1 MPAKSISCDMALAV
15 GDRMPFDRLER
26 REFIILL
33 GGAVAAWPIA
43 ARGQQRAT
51 VPRLGALLFSTP
63 QADPQM
69 QLVHSGLRE
78 LGYVAGQN
86 LIVFYR
92 YAEGKPD
99 RLADL
104 AAALVGEKPDLLLA
118 LGGDVAPY
126 AVKATST
133 IPIVFL
139 SSADPIRLG
148 LAASLARPGG
158 NATGIT
164 LLLDDT
170 ASKRLELLK
179 EVVPRVKHAAFLWN
193 PDHPDN
199 ELREAERAAQ
209 SLSVRLQ
216 LVEMRGSGDVDAALR
231 AVTDAGCDALYVVSS
246 RQTVL
251 NTSRIVDFAT
261 RHRLPLAGGWGA
273 WAHAGGLLSYGPNIN
288 DMMRLLVAYVDKV
301 LKGAKPADLPIE
313 QPTKFELVINV
324 KVAKSIGV
332 DVPPILLSRA
342 DEVIE

>member
-1 MPAKSISCDMALAV
+1 
-15 GDRMPFDRLER
+15 MPFDRLER

-92 YAEGKPD
+92 YAEGNPD

-288 DMMRLLVAYVDKV
+288 DMMRRLVAYVDKV

-313 QPTKFELVINV
+313 QPTKFEFVINV

-332 DVPPILLSRA
+332 DVPPTLLSRA

>member
-1 MPAKSISCDMALAV
+1 
-15 GDRMPFDRLER
+15 MPFDRLER

-170 ASKRLELLK
+170 ASKRLQLLK

-288 DMMRLLVAYVDKV
+288 DMMRRLVAYVDKV

-313 QPTKFELVINV
+313 QPTKFEFVINV

>member
-1 MPAKSISCDMALAV
+1 
-15 GDRMPFDRLER
+15 MPFDRLER

-288 DMMRLLVAYVDKV
+288 DMMRRLVAYVDKV

-313 QPTKFELVINV
+313 QPTKFEFVINV
-324 KVAKSIGV
+324 KVANSIGV

>member
-1 MPAKSISCDMALAV
+1 MALAV

-288 DMMRLLVAYVDKV
+288 DMMRLIVAYVDKV
-301 LKGAKPADLPIE
+301 LKGAKPADLPIQ
-313 QPTKFELVINV
+313 QPTKFEFVINV

>member
-1 MPAKSISCDMALAV
+1 
-15 GDRMPFDRLER
+15 MPFDRLER

-139 SSADPIRLG
+139 TSADPIRLG

-288 DMMRLLVAYVDKV
+288 DMMRRLVAYVDKV

-313 QPTKFELVINV
+313 QPTKFEFVINV

>member
-1 MPAKSISCDMALAV
+1 
-15 GDRMPFDRLER
+15 MPFDRLER
-26 REFIILL
+26 REFTILL

-288 DMMRLLVAYVDKV
+288 DMMRRLVAYVDKV

-313 QPTKFELVINV
+313 QPTKFEFVINV

-332 DVPPILLSRA
+332 DVPPTLLSRA

>member
-1 MPAKSISCDMALAV
+1 MQFGQLK
-15 GDRMPFDRLER
+15 R
-26 REFIILL
+26 RDFITLL

-43 ARGQQRAT
+43 AHGQRRG
-51 VPRLGALLFSTP
+51 VPRLGALLYSTP

-69 QLVHSGLRE
+69 RLVQGGLRE
-78 LGYVAGQN
+78 LGYAEGQN
-86 LIVFYR
+86 LIIFYR
-92 YAEGKPD
+92 YAEGQPD
-99 RLADL
+99 RLPAL
-104 AAALVGEKPDLLLA
+104 AAALVAEKPDLLLA

-158 NATGIT
+158 NATGVT

-170 ASKRLELLK
+170 ASKRLEFLK
-179 EVVPRVKHAAFLWN
+179 EAVPQVRHVAFLWN

-199 ELREAERAAQ
+199 ELLEAERAAK
-209 SLSVRLQ
+209 SLDVRLQ
-216 LVEMRGSGDVDAALR
+216 LVEMRGAGDLDGAFR
-231 AVTDAGCDALYVVSS
+231 TITDAGCDAFYVVSS

-251 NTSRIVDFAT
+251 NASRIIEFAT
-261 RHRLPLAGGWGA
+261 RYRLPLAGGWGA

-288 DMMRLLVAYVDKV
+288 DMMGRVVAYVDKV

-313 QPTKFELVINV
+313 QPIKFEFVINV
-324 KVAKSIGV
+324 KVAKAIGV
-332 DVPPILLSRA
+332 DVPPTILSRA